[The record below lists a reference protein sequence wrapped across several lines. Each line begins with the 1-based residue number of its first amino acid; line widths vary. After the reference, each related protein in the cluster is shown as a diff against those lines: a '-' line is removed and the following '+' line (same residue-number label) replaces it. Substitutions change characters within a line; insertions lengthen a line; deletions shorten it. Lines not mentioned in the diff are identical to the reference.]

1 MPKYETA
8 YFLNDEKIWEPTS
21 YRELTNENVRAS
33 LRDKDLRERINGE
46 ILLGIR
52 NHPDTPHFFRKRLIR
67 QNIERGIRESEKH
80 KVVIE
85 FLKKYLT
92 EKFNKHD
99 FGYYERPWSQDK
111 GFGSIIKAKEFKWD
125 KEVGFGL
132 AYGKF
137 VIFDILGRSNREIS
151 LLDSSPYIAIE
162 VIDTHFHS
170 KDAFIALL
178 ELSKNLPFIIL
189 YYYVNKFPI
198 LNQHKDPSR
207 SNGYSKIRIHS
218 YIADGSFWIRDSRI
232 EEEDGVTVSP
242 DKPSEYYNLI
252 KERLLSDGFIRK
264 ET

>member
-8 YFLNDEKIWEPTS
+8 YFLNDDNVWEPVS
-21 YRELTNENVRAS
+21 YRELRDENMRAR
-33 LRDKDLRERINGE
+33 LRDKDLRERKSGE

-67 QNIERGIRESEKH
+67 KNIEKGMNESEKH
-80 KVVIE
+80 NNVVG
-85 FLKKYLT
+85 FLEKYLDQ
-92 EKFNKHD
+92 KFSKHD
-99 FGYYERPWSQDK
+99 FGYYERPWAKDK
-111 GFGSIIKAKEFKWD
+111 GFGSIVKAKSFKWG

-132 AYGKF
+132 AYGKY
-137 VIFDILGRSNREIS
+137 VIFDILGRSSENIS
-151 LLDSSPYIAIE
+151 LLDSSPYVAIE

-189 YYYVNKFPI
+189 YYYVNKFP
-198 LNQHKDPSR
+198 LFNQHKDPLR

-232 EEEDGVTVSP
+232 EEGDDVMVSP
-242 DKPSEYYNLI
+242 DLPSEYYNLI
-252 KERLLSDGFIRK
+252 KERLLTEGFIRK